1 MKYIGYLKTEIGLL
15 KILAND
21 SSIIGIELVSNQNTG
36 INENDIIKK
45 CKQELIDI
53 LIKLWQNSIILR
65 YS

>member
-45 CKQELIDI
+45 CKQELIEYFN
-53 LIKLWQNSIILR
+53 KTMAKQ
-65 YS
+65 YHT